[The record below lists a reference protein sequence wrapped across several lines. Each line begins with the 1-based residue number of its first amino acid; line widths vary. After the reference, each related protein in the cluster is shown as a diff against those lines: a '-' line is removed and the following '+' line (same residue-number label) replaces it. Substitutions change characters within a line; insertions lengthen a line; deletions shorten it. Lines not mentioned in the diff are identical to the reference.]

1 MKILTVKPES
11 FGANTYLLLSGNE
24 AMAVDPCVSVSALTD
39 AAEKEGATL
48 VGILLT
54 HGHFDHIMSLDTL
67 RDATGVDAHI
77 HNDDAEMLSDGRK
90 NAFYTFFG
98 KDRTYRPAEKL
109 LADGDI
115 IPLGDEKITVIHTP
129 GHTRGSVCYLCD
141 DILVTGDTLFAQSY
155 GRCDLWGGDI
165 EQMRTS
171 LRSLRSLPRDTR
183 IYPGH
188 GEGATLCNAL
198 DTVAYLI

>member
-1 MKILTVKPES
+1 MKIITVRPES
-11 FGANTYLLLSGNE
+11 FGANTYLLLSGNK
-24 AMAVDPCVSVSALTD
+24 ALAVDPCVSVSAIKD
-39 AAEKEGATL
+39 AAEKEGATI

-67 RDATGVDAHI
+67 RDTTGVDAYVHT
-77 HNDDAEMLSDGRK
+77 NDAEMLSDGKK

-98 KDRTYRPAEKL
+98 RDRVYRPAEKL
-109 LADGDI
+109 LADQDI
-115 IPLGDEKITVIHTP
+115 IPLGDENITVIHTP
-129 GHTRGSVCYLCD
+129 GHTRGSVCYHSG

-165 EQMRTS
+165 EQMRSS
-171 LRSLRSLPRDTR
+171 LRILRSLPRDTM

-188 GEGATLCNAL
+188 GEKSKLCDAL